1 MLTNQPSDSLVHY
14 KLINDNSN
22 NNNNNDIN
30 NSIDNNTNNKI
41 VIIITLKGY
50 YDIDGIYK

>member
-1 MLTNQPSDSLVHY
+1 MLIIQPSDSLAHY

-22 NNNNNDIN
+22 NKDIKNNR
-30 NSIDNNTNNKI
+30 DNTYNKTNNEI

-50 YDIDGIYK
+50 YEIYDIYK

>member
-22 NNNNNDIN
+22 NNNDIN
-30 NSIDNNTNNKI
+30 NSMDNNTTNKI

-50 YDIDGIYK
+50 HDIDDIYK

>member
-22 NNNNNDIN
+22 NNNDIN
-30 NSIDNNTNNKI
+30 NSIDNYTTNKI

-50 YDIDGIYK
+50 

>member
-50 YDIDGIYK
+50 YDIDDIYK

>member
-1 MLTNQPSDSLVHY
+1 MLIIQPSDSLAHY

-22 NNNNNDIN
+22 NKDIKNNR
-30 NSIDNNTNNKI
+30 DNTYNKTNNEI

-50 YDIDGIYK
+50 YEIYYIYK

>member
-22 NNNNNDIN
+22 NNNDIN
-30 NSIDNNTNNKI
+30 NNIDNNTNNKI
-41 VIIITLKGY
+41 VIIIIALKVY
-50 YDIDGIYK
+50 YDIYDIYK

>member
-1 MLTNQPSDSLVHY
+1 MLIIQLSDSLVHQ

-22 NNNNNDIN
+22 NISDIN
-30 NSIDNNTNNKI
+30 NNINNNTNNKI

-50 YDIDGIYK
+50 

>member
-1 MLTNQPSDSLVHY
+1 MLINQPSDSRVYY

-22 NNNNNDIN
+22 NKNDVNNNV
-30 NSIDNNTNNKI
+30 DNNTNNKI

-50 YDIDGIYK
+50 YGIYDIYK